1 MALDWFRSYLSE
13 DTSVLMFTVFP
24 LHALGLVMEF
34 HMVLSSDLFTLYVI
48 PLGAIIGQHV
58 INFHCSA
65 DDIQL

>member
-1 MALDWFRSYLSE
+1 MALDCLDPIYQI
-13 DTSVLMFTVFP
+13 DTSVLKFPVFS
-24 LHALGLVMEF
+24 LHTLGSVMEF
-34 HMVLSSDLFTLYVI
+34 HMALSSDLFTLYLL